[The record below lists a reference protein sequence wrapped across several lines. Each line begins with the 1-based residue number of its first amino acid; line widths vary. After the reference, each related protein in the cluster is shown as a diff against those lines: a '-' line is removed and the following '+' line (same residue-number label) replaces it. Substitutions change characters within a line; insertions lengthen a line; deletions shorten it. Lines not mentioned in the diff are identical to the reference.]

1 MTREEEISALM
12 DGELDGRQRDVLLDA
27 MARAGED
34 ADRWE
39 RYHLIRDALHNELPE
54 RLDIDLA
61 GRVRTALENEPTV
74 LAPHRGHRLW
84 RRWGTHVGRQVAGF
98 AVAAT
103 VAVAVVSVAWQPDG
117 AGPGPAGSEPLTAE
131 RGDVPGGDE
140 GSRLAA
146 APPEAGSSR
155 VASGGNSAA
164 RGASSGTGGGGSAL
178 ERYMINHSE
187 YSSSAS
193 VQGMLPYMRVVGH
206 SAESGGTE
214 GNGRR

>member
-12 DGELDGRQRDVLLDA
+12 DGELDGRRRDALLDA
-27 MARAGED
+27 MARTGDE

-61 GRVRTALENEPTV
+61 ARVRASLEDEPTV
-74 LAPHRGHRLW
+74 LAPRRGRRVW
-84 RRWGTHVGRQVAGF
+84 RRWGAHVGRQAAGL
-98 AVAAT
+98 AVAAS
-103 VAVAVVSVAWQPDG
+103 VAVAVVTVAWQPDG
-117 AGPGPAGSEPLTAE
+117 AGPGPAGDESLTAE
-131 RGDVPGGDE
+131 RGEVRGGGE
-140 GSRLAA
+140 GSRLAV
-146 APPEAGSSR
+146 APPEDGTSR
-155 VASGGNSAA
+155 VASGGDSAA
-164 RGASSGTGGGGSAL
+164 RGAPSGSGGGGSAL

-187 YSSSAS
+187 YTSSAS

-206 SAESGGTE
+206 SAEGGGTE